1 MSAKLTI
8 IRGIPGSGKS
18 TFAKKMIDRNMADLH
33 YEADMY
39 FLDKDGI
46 YRYDPSK
53 IAFAHSWCKSK
64 VLKALSK
71 GFRVIVS
78 NTFTRRSEMEPYI
91 TYCIDNGIPFEVIRL
106 ETQYGNIHNVPKE
119 VLSNMKSRFQDFP
132 NETILK

>member
-18 TFAKKMIDRNMADLH
+18 TFAKSMVERNLADAH

-39 FLDKDGI
+39 FLDKDGT

-53 IAFAHSWCKSK
+53 IASAHSWCKSK

-71 GFRVIVS
+71 GLRVIVS
-78 NTFTRRSEMEPYI
+78 NTFTRRSEMEPYV
-91 TYCIDNGIPFEVIRL
+91 TYCIDNGISLEVIRL
-106 ETQYGNIHNVPKE
+106 ETQYGNTHNVPEE

-132 NETILK
+132 NETILR

>member
-18 TFAKKMIDRNMADLH
+18 TFAKKMIDRNMADFH

-39 FLDKDGI
+39 FLDKDGT

-53 IAFAHSWCKSK
+53 IIFAHSWCRFN
-64 VLKALSK
+64 VFEALSK
-71 GFRVIVS
+71 RFRVIVS
-78 NTFTRRSEMEPYI
+78 NTFTRISEMEPYI
-91 TYCIDNGIPFEVIRL
+91 TYCKKNGIPFEVIRL
-106 ETQYGNIHNVPKE
+106 ETQYGNIHNVPEE

-132 NETILK
+132 NETILR